1 MNKSNNQDIAKILGA
16 MLALAIIIII
26 ILLVFILVYVYVRD
40 IKKKISHE
48 REEETN
54 QDNCQ

>member
-26 ILLVFILVYVYVRD
+26 ILLVFILVKPNIIIIMYVPYRMMN
-40 IKKKISHE
+40 S
-48 REEETN
+48 
-54 QDNCQ
+54 